1 MELKGKVIAVLPV
14 QSGVSA
20 KSGNTWATQEC
31 VIEMPG
37 QYPKKCCFK
46 IFGEDRIKQ
55 YNVQPGQEVTIHIDI
70 DAHEHNGRWFNSIT
84 AYNVATQVADAAP
97 AQQATIQAPPSYTAQ
112 PNPAQQA
119 TLFPP
124 TPPQGQGDNLPF

>member
-55 YNVQPGQEVTIHIDI
+55 YNVQPGQELTIHIDI

-84 AYNVATQVADAAP
+84 AYNVATQVTDAH
-97 AQQATIQAPPSYTAQ
+97 AQQAPTQAPPSYTAQ
-112 PNPAQQA
+112 PSPAQQA

-124 TPPQGQGDNLPF
+124 TPPQEPGDPLPF

>member
-55 YNVQPGQEVTIHIDI
+55 YNVQPGQELTIHIDI

-84 AYNVATQVADAAP
+84 AYNVATQVTDAAP
-97 AQQATIQAPPSYTAQ
+97 TQQAPT
-112 PNPAQQA
+112 QQMP
-119 TLFPP
+119 FPP
-124 TPPQGQGDNLPF
+124 TPPQDPGDDFAF